1 MDDNDAA
8 TVRARERFHSWQ
20 LKSCRDASTAL
31 SQDRTLNFNH
41 QVAGHT
47 SEVLRGFLGKVLKP
61 MVKGHLFVREVRLY
75 EELAEAPLCDHCN
88 HLPRAFVPRYA
99 GLTLVEVRNH
109 GGDGDSRDLSLS
121 SASSP
126 PPLPPPKV
134 PPSLPPSLPGQNGV
148 YALLARWLR
157 MWWITGAGWK
167 GAPVPLP
174 PPASASASASVP
186 PAALLPHLALEDL
199 TRGYCKPCVIDIKM
213 GQQTYEP
220 TASEHKKQR
229 EVLKC
234 PYQATTGYRIT
245 GMKVFDLRTQTY
257 QCKEKQY
264 GRSLAPGQL
273 CDALS
278 FFFHNGL
285 HLRRDVVLSVVQQ
298 LEQILVWLQCQNSL
312 HFYCSSLLIIYDGA
326 PVTDVGGEI
335 GGMPGPRTL
344 PLQAH
349 STSSATDL
357 VRVKMIDFA
366 HTLPSPGGIDLGYIL
381 GLRNLIS
388 NLYEVMR

>member
-1 MDDNDAA
+1 MDDSDAISI
-8 TVRARERFHSWQ
+8 RARERFRTFQ
-20 LKSCRDASTAL
+20 LKNCRDASTL
-31 SQDRTLNFNH
+31 SLERTLNFNH

-88 HLPRAFVPRYA
+88 HLPRAFVPQYA
-99 GLTLVEVRNH
+99 GLAMVEVRH
-109 GGDGDSRDLSLS
+109 PSGGDHGH
-121 SASSP
+121 ASP
-126 PPLPPPKV
+126 PPV
-134 PPSLPPSLPGQNGV
+134 ADGQKGV
-148 YALLARWLR
+148 YALLTTWLR
-157 MWWITGAGWK
+157 WWLAGSVWGGGGGARS
-167 GAPVPLP
+167 
-174 PPASASASASVP
+174 PPATAAAFAPAPTP
-186 PAALLPHLALEDL
+186 PTALLPHLVLEDL
-199 TRGYCKPCVIDIKM
+199 TRGYCAPCVIDIKM

-220 TASEHKKQR
+220 TASAFKKQR

-245 GMKVFDLRTQTY
+245 GMKVFDVRTQTY
-257 QCKEKQY
+257 HCKEKQY
-264 GRSLAPGQL
+264 GRSLAPDQL
-273 CDALS
+273 CDALTL
-278 FFFHNGL
+278 FFHNGV
-285 HLRRDVVLSVVQQ
+285 HVRRDVVLSVIQQ
-298 LEQILVWLQCQNSL
+298 LEQILVWLQCQNRL

-326 PVTDVGGEI
+326 PAVDTGGGRTSDVPPC
-335 GGMPGPRTL
+335 ML

-349 STSSATDL
+349 SSSGATDL